1 MLIDAWLRALRVTG
15 WLAAL
20 FTAVWFLHP
29 ANLAYATLEDGT
41 ALSAVFTTWILYETW
56 RLAQTPRRSPR
67 ALAAAVLLAY
77 FTRSL
82 YQWPF
87 VVVML
92 ASLALLRLPRRR
104 IATFAAVVGLVVGLY
119 SFKQLW
125 LFGTASTSSLQGT
138 NLTRSI
144 GARCEDSPPI
154 APWRLT
160 GSQAAV
166 LIAPRKLDDS
176 INYNHR
182 ARLAIE
188 RGLLACYR
196 RELATRSF
204 SSLGAAYWENVV
216 LYFRPSSTYVSNVAV
231 DRLPW
236 RQAYDRVFSG
246 NALLWAVIVAGALAF
261 WQSRRQW
268 RAALA
273 VTLPA
278 AYVFL
283 VCIVAEHGENQRFK
297 FFLEPAA
304 YVLLATQ
311 AHRVIA
317 FVSAVARPARRSDR
331 RGSASPS
338 RVTPG
343 FSPSAIPSAGRS
355 T

>member
-1 MLIDAWLRALRVTG
+1 MRRQ
-15 WLAAL
+15 
-20 FTAVWFLHP
+20 P
-29 ANLAYATLEDGT
+29 A
-41 ALSAVFTTWILYETW
+41 I
-56 RLAQTPRRSPR
+56 P
-67 ALAAAVLLAY
+67 
-77 FTRSL
+77 
-82 YQWPF
+82 
-87 VVVML
+87 
-92 ASLALLRLPRRR
+92 
-104 IATFAAVVGLVVGLY
+104 
-119 SFKQLW
+119 
-125 LFGTASTSSLQGT
+125 
-138 NLTRSI
+138 
-144 GARCEDSPPI
+144 
-154 APWRLT
+154 PWRLT

-166 LIAPRKLDDS
+166 LTAPRKLDDS

-182 ARLAIE
+182 DRLAIE

-204 SSLGAAYWENVV
+204 ASLWTAYRENVV

-236 RQAYDRVFSG
+236 RQTYDRVFSG
-246 NALLWAVIVAGALAF
+246 NRLLWAVIVAGALAF
-261 WQSRRQW
+261 WQSRRRW

-283 VCIVAEHGENQRFK
+283 VCIAGEHGENQRFK

-311 AHRVIA
+311 AHRAIA
-317 FVSAVARPARRSDR
+317 FVSALVRPARRSDR
-331 RGSASPS
+331 RGTASPS
-338 RVTPG
+338 RVTPA